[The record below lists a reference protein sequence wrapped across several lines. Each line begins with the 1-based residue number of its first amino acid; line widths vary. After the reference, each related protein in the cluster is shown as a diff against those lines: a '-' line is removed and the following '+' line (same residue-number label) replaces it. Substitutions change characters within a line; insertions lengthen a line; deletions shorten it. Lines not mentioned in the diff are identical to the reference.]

1 MLRLTTLALLLAGY
15 AGGFSGAAAAGGYT
29 LENRPVVVF
38 PGSGGKHV
46 SPYPA
51 GKRAA
56 SVWAS
61 DFCWRDC
68 TGQTAWRFDYC
79 IRSMHP
85 EQCRSLVDA
94 DDRICLRAC
103 RTRGGPLLNI
113 TD

>member
-1 MLRLTTLALLLAGY
+1 MPIFATLLLIVA
-15 AGGFSGAAAAGGYT
+15 ALTAPAAAGGYS

-38 PGSGGKHV
+38 PGSGKVHV

-56 SVWAS
+56 SVWDS

-68 TGQTAWRFDYC
+68 TGQTAWRFEYC
-79 IRSMHP
+79 VRELHP

-103 RTRGGPLLNI
+103 RTRGGPALNI